1 MENKEFN
8 ILDVL
13 SVASFLLGYKNLIE
27 NEQQSAQTIK
37 ILKQNDVSAANDKQ
51 AEKILDA
58 IYRKFDE
65 QNEMLKQII
74 SRLG

>member
-1 MENKEFN
+1 MNEDFN
-8 ILDVL
+8 FIDFI
-13 SVASFLLGYKNLIE
+13 SFMSFYLGYKNLIE